1 MITKAKKSS
10 KKLIVT
16 AALTGGLLAGL
27 SGQGLAQGCCGGTST
42 CKTPAVAAAALAPAA
57 PAPVPVPAVTESAK
71 VLPRLLDLGA
81 SKCIPC
87 KKMAPILEE
96 LKTGYAGRLKVEF
109 IDVWQ
114 NPAEARTYGIEMIPT
129 QIFFGA
135 DGKELFR
142 HQGFYGKDEMLA
154 KWQELGVELGA
165 ATPAAPA
172 TPAPAK

>member
-1 MITKAKKSS
+1 MTIMKKPVS

-16 AALTGGLLAGL
+16 AALAGGLLAGL
-27 SGQGLAQGCCGGTST
+27 SGQALAQGCCSSGGICAT
-42 CKTPAVAAAALAPAA
+42 TPPTMAVPAPATA
-57 PAPVPVPAVTESAK
+57 TAASAK

-81 SKCIPC
+81 TKCIPC

-96 LKTGYAGRLKVEF
+96 LKTDYAGRLKVEF

-135 DGKELFR
+135 DGQELFR
-142 HQGFYGKDEMLA
+142 HQGFFGKEEMLA
-154 KWQELGVELGA
+154 KWQELGVDLGA
-165 ATPAAPA
+165 ATPAAPG
-172 TPAPAK
+172 TSAPAK

>member
-1 MITKAKKSS
+1 MIIRTRKSS
-10 KKLIVT
+10 EKLIVT
-16 AALTGGLLAGL
+16 AALAGGLLAGL
-27 SGQGLAQGCCGGTST
+27 SGQGLAQGCAGGSGT
-42 CKTPAVAAAALAPAA
+42 CKATPAGVAAPVPMPAVA
-57 PAPVPVPAVTESAK
+57 ESAK

-81 SKCIPC
+81 TKCIPC

-135 DGKELFR
+135 NGQELFR
-142 HQGFYGKDEMLA
+142 HQGFFGKEEMLA
-154 KWQELGVELGA
+154 KWKELGVDLGA
-165 ATPAAPA
+165 ATPAAPG

>member
-1 MITKAKKSS
+1 MIIKAKKSS

-42 CKTPAVAAAALAPAA
+42 CKTPAVAAAALAP
-57 PAPVPVPAVTESAK
+57 VPVTAAAESAK

-135 DGKELFR
+135 DGQELFR
-142 HQGFYGKDEMLA
+142 HQGFFGKDEMLA

-165 ATPAAPA
+165 ATPAAPIVK
-172 TPAPAK
+172 P